1 MTKRKAARLWR
12 ITLEDGDTFTI
23 EAGDKG
29 EAIDKAVKC
38 RGRKTRIH
46 KVENVAV
53 LMAANKI

>member
-12 ITLEDGDTFTI
+12 ITLEDGDTFTL
-23 EAGDKG
+23 EADDKG
-29 EAIDKAVKC
+29 AAIDKAVKY

-53 LMAANKI
+53 IMATSKK